1 MKGGERLEVQG
12 RREVALSTR
21 RDSRLHTTSTALAR
35 KKSFSDVAGYLS
47 GQPDSRTFLP
57 RF

>member
-12 RREVALSTR
+12 RREMALSTR
-21 RDSRLHTTSTALAR
+21 RDSRLHRTSTAPAL
-35 KKSFSDVAGYLS
+35 KKSFSDVAGCLS
-47 GQPDSRTFLP
+47 EQPDNRTFLP